1 MNILFYFYLPIIP
14 SVGGIE
20 RVTDILAT
28 EFKRRGFN
36 VIFLCPE
43 SKEIDY
49 EKLPRNQYVVNFS
62 NPTNAQSKIKLILKE
77 NDINIIINQF
87 TLSDNPNSLLLLN
100 AANRNILK
108 ISCYHSEPFFFI
120 GRERIIKRRNKPK
133 GMKAIFVRYLSIIFP
148 IAYRYAKVSDL
159 RNKYAS
165 ILKNS
170 DRLCLLSETFI
181 SDFKKIMKTTQID
194 SKKICSINNPI
205 DNNKFN
211 SGNLPNSS
219 KRNIILFV
227 ARLFHQKNPMDFLK
241 VWKILN
247 ERNTDWEAVVVGDG
261 PELNNLKKYSTK
273 HHLKNIHFEGHQ
285 EDVAIYYEQAK
296 FICLTSH
303 YEGWGM
309 VLIEGMLHGCVPI
322 AYNTYNSVSDI
333 IDNDV
338 CGYITE
344 PYSPQD
350 MAHKIQ
356 TLIDDNNK
364 FINFSEEAIK
374 KVNKFFSS
382 RIVDRWEDLFKNI
395 LDEHSSN

>member
-1 MNILFYFYLPIIP
+1 MNILFYFYLPICP

-43 SKEIDY
+43 SNDIDY
-49 EKLPRNQYVVNFS
+49 EKLQRNQYVVNFS
-62 NPTNAQSKIKLILKE
+62 DTTNAQLKIKLILKE

-87 TLSDNPNSLLLLN
+87 TLHDIPNSLLLLN
-100 AANRNILK
+100 TASKNIIK
-108 ISCYHSEPFFFI
+108 ISCYHSDPFYFI
-120 GRERIIKRRNKPK
+120 DKERIIQKLNKPK
-133 GMKAIFVRYLSIIFP
+133 GMKAIFIKYLSIIFP
-148 IAYRYAKVSDL
+148 FAYRYAKVSDL
-159 RNKYAS
+159 RKKYAL

-181 SDFKKIMKTTQID
+181 PDFKKLMNISETD
-194 SKKICSINNPI
+194 ANKICSINNPV
-205 DNNKFN
+205 DYKFN
-211 SGNLPNSS
+211 AGNLPKTD
-219 KRNIILFV
+219 KRNTILFI
-227 ARLFHQKNPMDFLK
+227 ARLYPSKNPKDFLK

-247 ERNTDWEAVVVGDG
+247 EKNPVWEAVVVGDG

-338 CGYITE
+338 CGYITK
-344 PYSPQD
+344 PYSPLD
-350 MAHKIQ
+350 MAQKIQ
-356 TLIDDNNK
+356 SLIDDDNK
-364 FINFSEEAIK
+364 FNSFSEEAK
-374 KVNKFFSS
+374 KKTNYFSS
-382 RIVDRWEDLFKNI
+382 SKIVDRWEELFKNI
-395 LDEHSSN
+395 LDEQSSK